1 MNRVITILLFLIL
14 LFSSCSLF
22 PGESPKSTVDDLVQ
36 ILYASDPDSTNYLDN
51 SSEFAEFS
59 HALEL
64 LSDMGTDAIDAASMI
79 AKAISFPRRDSYLAA
94 KALLSLGPD
103 IASTTI
109 PILLDNLNNQ
119 RSEVRADSTYVLAS
133 IGGSASCAVAEISHL
148 LWDIDPFVR
157 AAAAIAL
164 DNITVV
170 DLVEEYY
177 KFTPE
182 KYANLSIP
190 GDDPEGYITNSA
202 RIWWEETGSNINWH
216 PDYGLCDP

>member
-22 PGESPKSTVDDLVQ
+22 PGATPKSSVEDLVQ
-36 ILYASDPDSTNYLDN
+36 ILYASDPDSTNYSVN
-51 SSEFAEFS
+51 SNEFAEFS
-59 HALEL
+59 QAIEQ
-64 LSDMGTDAIDAASMI
+64 LSDMGTGAIDAASMI

-109 PILLDNLNNQ
+109 PILLDNLNSQ
-119 RSEVRADSTYVLAS
+119 RSEVRAYSTFVLAS
-133 IGGSASCAVAEISHL
+133 IGGPASCAVAEISHL
-148 LWDIDPFVR
+148 LWDTDMFVR

-164 DNITVV
+164 DNITEV

-177 KFTPE
+177 KFIPE
-182 KYANLSIP
+182 EHVNLSMP

-202 RIWWEETGSNINWH
+202 RTWWEEDWIK
-216 PDYGLCDP
+216 Y